1 MELSRIS
8 NWNGPKDKNNSNG
21 DSTMS
26 NARNLG
32 NITAG
37 GAVGATTAS
46 VTTSINNLIDSSP
59 GALNTL
65 NELAAA
71 LGDDANFSTTVTNSI
86 ATKLPLAGGTMTG
99 DIAMGL
105 HQIVFDNNSQAIQ
118 IKDAGGTASYVLY
131 QDNADT
137 LIIGNGTT
145 VEKIRL
151 DTSGN
156 EGAVV
161 IDTNGNVGIGTTAP
175 DQPLQVKGTI
185 ETQATNSTN
194 GFMMYT
200 YTDNTY
206 RINYNGAGADELILT
221 SGGALGLGN
230 TPGAWSANYPALQ
243 IGQGATF
250 TGHRNNT
257 QTQLGQNWW
266 IGTGNQYVVDGAAS
280 RLIMN
285 PDSTIIFSQA
295 PSGTAGATMS
305 TINDRLVIAPD
316 GNVGIGNTSPGQL
329 LEVTG
334 SGATIRVE
342 STDNNQEGIEFY
354 QNNTKNASIMWGQ
367 GNANLEIKNFRNDQ
381 HASNL
386 YANIDFFTGGSN
398 ATSPNY
404 NPNLVMRITDDGNA
418 HLSGQIDARIQLSS
432 SGGAN
437 LVSDNTVYVRGNDDT
452 AILNSAANGDI
463 KLSENGTTRL
473 FIKRTTGNVGIGTNN
488 PGAKLHVSATS
499 VPAANTTDTDELVR
513 FTVDGNTHGRID
525 LHTTA
530 KNSTRRSTVF
540 RPSSGTAYGFGI
552 SAYNMGTLDLGRV
565 DQGYTWNGTNGDGEY
580 TGGITQQPRYTRKA
594 HFGGQIIGN
603 NTYYTIAENMNDTR
617 FTIECFCGDA
627 SSRDYKKYA
636 GYYTSTGYGVY
647 GLNQLLHSNGSWNSG
662 SFDLRVSAPNGNLSI
677 DLRFSSYYNS
687 SNIASWMCIYTA
699 YV

>member
-1 MELSRIS
+1 
-8 NWNGPKDKNNSNG
+8 
-21 DSTMS
+21 MS

-221 SGGALGLGN
+221 SGGALGLGV

-525 LHTTA
+525 LHTTS